1 MPLISEAEEYGI
13 PQDRLGTPIAPD
25 TVAKPDALDVAAAS
39 LRQSSL
45 VGGAYETAIE
55 GGFKTTPPQAGYDPL
70 DDIDGYEEFAP
81 RFLSSRSPQETA
93 TIKQRIQSDLA
104 DRRTLG
110 QAGGWGIAAS
120 MAAGISDPINLA
132 FAAIPIAGAGRVAG
146 LVKGAVGGA
155 LVETPIQL
163 AQESLHP
170 AQTRE
175 ESILNVGT
183 AAILTGILGS
193 AVSRSVPRGTFEKA
207 AETLAKDT
215 APFEGSTA
223 GAAAVGFGT
232 TLEQEGVGTGGG
244 LIAKTL
250 GQGSPLTR
258 MLTSPTKST
267 RVLAQK
273 LADIPYV
280 LKKNES
286 GIATGTSVEKR
297 IEQYNGLR
305 VTDIQAR
312 DDAYLTYRDAAKKAG
327 NQVLAREEFS
337 TQVAAAMRRG
347 DAHSIPEIAA
357 EAARTRKTIIDPI
370 TKEAQNF
377 GLLPDPVKLRQAEL
391 DKEAV
396 DKYVSAQTK
405 QLYATYSARVKN
417 AARQK
422 GLTGVPTGDAATI
435 ASEARFTQAS
445 ADLSVGVERQIVSE
459 GTKKAETA
467 LAAAKAEAK
476 KELESARKELAATER
491 RPSDW
496 RQYISRTRAARDTVA
511 EAEKIRDKA
520 VQAERSR
527 AQGAIETHR
536 GAAQKN
542 LEALGATSLKDF
554 RTRAERVATGQETD
568 SDPVVNELAQLLKK
582 SDRGELKKVA
592 PARET
597 TRTGFNVLGAK
608 SYLPRL
614 YNVPKIKAHLSDWN
628 ARGADWLV
636 SQGTDPAEAKA
647 IMDEYT
653 NKVLGTTRG
662 FVDLDPSVV
671 VKTGPLRERTVN
683 IPDEILEP
691 YLHSNIERVVGQYLH
706 TVAPQI
712 ELARGLGV
720 DEANPSI
727 AQAFE
732 NEVNRIK
739 DEYAILKNRYLKPTG
754 VTERLTAKL
763 STREAEAEYNA
774 LKDTR
779 GGKVLSVDAA
789 RELSPDY
796 LKNRT
801 LSADVHEPASAF
813 IKRQYAKK
821 LAEAPKA
828 GEEPEVIF
836 NAGGTGA
843 GKTTGLDLLKGEAD
857 HAQIIY
863 DTNMDS
869 FGSSVTKIEQ
879 ALKAGKAVKI
889 LYTFR
894 DPLEALRKGALTRAM
909 RQEGT
914 FGSGRTVPLESHIK
928 THKGSRATVEKLI
941 EKYHG
946 DERVQ
951 IRVIDNSRGRG
962 NAVVSSLEKLPGVD
976 YTQLR
981 EKALQVLDEE
991 HAAGRISEPVY
1002 QGFKQGERGPSGS
1015 GVRGEPQSQRD
1026 ARAADK
1032 TVAALTDREKADIR
1046 DAVAMR
1052 DRVLGKYGIP
1062 EDPDSMIV
1070 RGARLMRTYT
1080 YVAKGGGFVLASFG
1094 DIGRI
1099 VTRYGMRETAA
1110 AVAKFS
1116 TRLANWGATRADAKR
1131 IGAGVEWAL
1140 STRGRS
1146 WAEIGDFADTRIEE
1160 VSQKFANQFTR
1171 VTGMAT
1177 WNSTLKFLATALEQD
1192 SILKHAL
1199 GGKLSKGDV
1208 IKLAESGIDE
1218 AMLARIGE
1226 QFRKFGETHGI
1237 RRGRT
1242 ALWNDKEAATAL
1254 EQALLKQ
1261 SDIVVLSPGRGDNPL
1276 FMSNELFKTLFQFKG
1291 FGMAA
1296 VNRLL
1301 IPAAQG
1307 MARGD
1312 LKMLNGMMLM
1322 LGLGSLSYIAKQ
1334 FTADQSIELT
1344 PGRLMAEAVDKSGF
1358 SAYLSDPYDI
1368 AADIAGLPRLSR
1380 FSDRSW
1386 IETAAGPALGT
1397 AVDIGMALK
1406 GMAKDGVSQKDIHKI
1421 RKLLPYQN
1429 LWYARRA
1436 INWMEDSTVDA
1447 LGIPRQ

>member
-1 MPLISEAEEYGI
+1 MPLFDRTGI
-13 PQDRLGTPIAPD
+13 PQDRLGTPVPPD
-25 TVAKPDALDVAAAS
+25 VSTTPPALDVAAAS

-45 VGGAYETAIE
+45 VGGAYETAVE
-55 GGFKTTPPQAGYDPL
+55 GGFKGTPPQSGYDPL
-70 DDIDGYEEFAP
+70 DDIQGYEEFAT

-93 TIKQRIQSDLA
+93 TIKQRLQSDMA

-110 QAGGWGIAAS
+110 QAGGWGVAAS

-146 LVKGAVGGA
+146 LVKGAAGGA
-155 LVETPIQL
+155 LIETPIQL

-170 AQTRE
+170 VQTRE

-183 AAILTGILGS
+183 AAILTGLLGS
-193 AVSRSVPRGTFEKA
+193 AVSRSVPRGTFEEA
-207 AETLAKDT
+207 ASAMAKDT

-223 GAAAVGFGT
+223 GAAAVGFKT

-244 LIAKTL
+244 FIAKTL

-258 MLTSPTKST
+258 MMTSPTKST

-280 LKKNES
+280 VKKNES

-305 VTDIQAR
+305 VTDISAR
-312 DDAYLTYRDAAKKAG
+312 DDAYLTYRTGAKKAG
-327 NQVLAREEFS
+327 QDVLSREEFS
-337 TQVAAAMRRG
+337 TQVSAAMRRE

-377 GLLPDPVKLRQAEL
+377 G
-391 DKEAV
+391 
-396 DKYVSAQTK
+396 
-405 QLYATYSARVKN
+405 QL
-417 AARQK
+417 
-422 GLTGVPTGDAATI
+422 
-435 ASEARFTQAS
+435 
-445 ADLSVGVERQIVSE
+445 
-459 GTKKAETA
+459 
-467 LAAAKAEAK
+467 K
-476 KELESARKELAATER
+476 KELKL
-491 RPSDW
+491 
-496 RQYISRTRAARDTVA
+496 V
-511 EAEKIRDKA
+511 
-520 VQAERSR
+520 
-527 AQGAIETHR
+527 
-536 GAAQKN
+536 
-542 LEALGATSLKDF
+542 
-554 RTRAERVATGQETD
+554 
-568 SDPVVNELAQLLKK
+568 
-582 SDRGELKKVA
+582 
-592 PARET
+592 
-597 TRTGFNVLGAK
+597 GAK

-628 ARGADWLV
+628 ARGFDWLV
-636 SQGTDPAEAKA
+636 GQGTDPAEAKA

-671 VKTGPLRERTVN
+671 VKSGPLRERTVN

-739 DEYAILKNRYLKPTG
+739 DEYAILKNKYLKPAG

-843 GKTTGLDLLKGEAD
+843 GKTTGLDLLAGEAD
-857 HAQIIY
+857 RAQIIY

-869 FGSSVTKIEQ
+869 YGSSVTKIEQ

-894 DPLEALRKGALTRAM
+894 DPLEALREGALTRAM

-941 EKYHG
+941 EKYQG

-962 NAVVSSLEKLPGVD
+962 NAIVSSLEKLPAVD
-976 YTQLR
+976 YTKLR

-1002 QGFKQGERGPSGS
+1002 QGFKQGEGGPPRS

-1080 YVAKGGGFVLASFG
+1080 YITKGGSFVLASFG

-1099 VTRYGMRETAA
+1099 VSRYGMTQTAG
-1110 AVAKFS
+1110 AVTKFA
-1116 TRLANWGATRADAKR
+1116 TRLANWGVTRTDAKR
-1131 IGAGVEWAL
+1131 IGAGTEWAL

-1146 WAEIGDFADTRIEE
+1146 WAEIGDLADTRIEE

-1171 VTGMAT
+1171 VSGMAT

-1192 SILKHAL
+1192 SILKLAQT
-1199 GGKLSKGDV
+1199 GKLGKNDV
-1208 IKLAESGIDE
+1208 VKLAEAGIDS
-1218 AMLARIGE
+1218 AMLGRIAE
-1226 QFRKFGETHGI
+1226 QFRKFGETDGI

-1242 ALWNDKEAATAL
+1242 ALWDDKEAAVAL

-1261 SDIVVLSPGRGDNPL
+1261 SDIVVLSPGRGDAPL
-1276 FMSNELFKTLFQFKG
+1276 FMSKELFKTLFQFKG

-1334 FTADQSIELT
+1334 FASDQPIDTSA
-1344 PGRLMAEAVDKSGF
+1344 GRLMAEAVDKSGF

-1386 IETAAGPALGT
+1386 IETAAGPAVGT

-1406 GMAKDGVSQKDIHKI
+1406 GMAKDGVSQRDIHKI

-1447 LGIPRQ
+1447 LGIPKQARQ